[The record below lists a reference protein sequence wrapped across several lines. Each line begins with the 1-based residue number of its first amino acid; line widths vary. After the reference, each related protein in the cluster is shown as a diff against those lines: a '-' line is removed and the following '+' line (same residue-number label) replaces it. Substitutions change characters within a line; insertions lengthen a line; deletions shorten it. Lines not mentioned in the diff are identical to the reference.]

1 MVAAD
6 AGPMEIEWGK
16 TAASSVAEAVRQSTA
31 DDSWKWLLRKSVSER
46 ALRKLEEE
54 ICFAARRRGT
64 KHAETRITSEWRP
77 FA

>member
-1 MVAAD
+1 
-6 AGPMEIEWGK
+6 MEIEWGK

-64 KHAETRITSEWRP
+64 KHSETRITSEWRP